1 VSEIQLFA
9 TEFDANDYTSD
20 TDRSCGGSRKRGG
33 LVVIPLQTWLLFCLA
48 CVALAATPGPN
59 MLFLVSRTL
68 AQGRAAGFVS
78 LAGTSS
84 GFALHAIAAALGL
97 SALLAAVPL
106 VYDVVRW
113 AGAVYLAWLAITTW
127 RASDTVD
134 ARMAAQ
140 RSPPGQMFRQGL
152 MTSLLN
158 PKLAV
163 FQLALFPQFI
173 DPSRGSVLLQGLV
186 LASTQLVIVVAG
198 DSVCV
203 AAATAARRWFAA
215 RPGWSVW
222 SKRALA
228 GVFAALAARLAIQ
241 SRI

>member
-1 VSEIQLFA
+1 MIP
-9 TEFDANDYTSD
+9 SD
-20 TDRSCGGSRKRGG
+20 
-33 LVVIPLQTWLLFCLA
+33 TWLLFCIA

-78 LAGTSS
+78 LAGTST

-97 SALLAAVPL
+97 SALLAAVPIA
-106 VYDVVRW
+106 YDIVRI
-113 AGAVYLAWLAITTW
+113 AGAIYLAWLAVVTW
-127 RASDTVD
+127 RASGGSD
-134 ARMAAQ
+134 AGAPARRAEA
-140 RSPPGQMFRQGL
+140 GQMYRQGL
-152 MTSLLN
+152 LTSVLN

-173 DPSRGSVLLQGLV
+173 DPSRGSVLVQGLV
-186 LASTQLVIVVAG
+186 LALTQFVIVVAG

-203 AAATAARRWFAA
+203 FAATGARRWFAR
-215 RPGWSVW
+215 RPGWSRW

-241 SRI
+241 SRT

>member
-1 VSEIQLFA
+1 M
-9 TEFDANDYTSD
+9 
-20 TDRSCGGSRKRGG
+20 
-33 LVVIPLQTWLLFCLA
+33 IPLETWLLFCLA

-68 AQGRAAGFVS
+68 AQGRRAGFVS
-78 LAGTSS
+78 LAGTST

-106 VYDVVRW
+106 AYDVVRF
-113 AGAVYLAWLAITTW
+113 AGAIYLAWLAVVTW
-127 RASDTVD
+127 RAGAEAD
-134 ARMAAQ
+134 AAAAV
-140 RSPPGQMFRQGL
+140 RRESSARKYRQGL
-152 MTSLLN
+152 VTSLLN

-173 DPSRGSVLLQGLV
+173 DPARGSVLLQGLV
-186 LASTQLVIVVAG
+186 LAATQLVIVIAG

-203 AAATAARRWFAA
+203 FAATGARRWFAR
-215 RPGWSVW
+215 RPGWSRW

-228 GVFAALAARLAIQ
+228 SVFAGLAARLAIQ
-241 SRI
+241 ART

>member
-1 VSEIQLFA
+1 M
-9 TEFDANDYTSD
+9 
-20 TDRSCGGSRKRGG
+20 
-33 LVVIPLQTWLLFCLA
+33 IPLETWLLFCVA

-78 LAGTSS
+78 LAGTST

-97 SALLAAVPL
+97 SALLAAVPIAFEI
-106 VYDVVRW
+106 VRW
-113 AGAVYLAWLAITTW
+113 AGAIYLAWLAVATW
-127 RASDTVD
+127 RAGEVPDTGV
-134 ARMAAQ
+134 AAP
-140 RSPPGQMFRQGL
+140 RVASATMYRQGL
-152 MTSLLN
+152 LTSVLN
-158 PKLAV
+158 PKVAV

-173 DPSRGSVLLQGLV
+173 DPAHGSVLMQSLV
-186 LASTQLVIVVAG
+186 LAVTQLVIVIAG

-203 AAATAARRWFAA
+203 FAATGARRWFAR
-215 RPGWSVW
+215 RPGWDRW

-241 SRI
+241 SRN

>member
-1 VSEIQLFA
+1 M
-9 TEFDANDYTSD
+9 
-20 TDRSCGGSRKRGG
+20 
-33 LVVIPLQTWLLFCLA
+33 IPLETWLLFCVA
-48 CVALAATPGPN
+48 CIALAATPGPN

-84 GFALHAIAAALGL
+84 GFALHAMAAALGL
-97 SALLAAVPL
+97 SALLAAVP
-106 VYDVVRW
+106 VAYDIVRW
-113 AGAVYLAWLAITTW
+113 AGAIYLGWLAIVTW
-127 RASDTVD
+127 RASGAVD
-134 ARMAAQ
+134 AAAAA
-140 RSPPGQMFRQGL
+140 RHVHAGQMYRQGL
-152 MTSLLN
+152 VTSLLN

-173 DPSRGSVLLQGLV
+173 DPARGSVLAQGLV
-186 LASTQLVIVVAG
+186 LALTQFVIVVAG

-203 AAATAARRWFAA
+203 FAATGARRWFAR
-215 RPGWSVW
+215 RPGWSRW

-241 SRI
+241 SRTL